1 MRGLHYTAC
10 VIAVGTATAALAHGS
25 ATGIVKERMDGMI
38 VLRDS
43 MKAMGPMMLG
53 KTEYDGAVVR
63 ARASAI
69 RQHSGEALSSLFPQ
83 GSGGMPSEATDAVW
97 EDWERFIMIAD
108 RLETLAVALE
118 AGATNGPDEGG
129 YGRHDE
135 LGHDAGNDGG
145 RHVHADRWFHACRH
159 ARRCP
164 VHDDRQHLLG
174 LPREVPRQDAMTDQ

>member
-10 VIAVGTATAALAHGS
+10 VIAVGAATAALAHGS

-43 MKAMGPMMLG
+43 MKAMGPMMQG

-97 EDWERFIMIAD
+97 EDWERFTMISN

-118 AGATNGPDEGG
+118 AGAGNGLMKDGMGGMMNSGTMQEMMAGGMSMPMDEGQ
-129 YGRHDE
+129 
-135 LGHDAGNDGG
+135 LAAMPADALFTMIGNTCS
-145 RHVHADRWFHACRH
+145 ACHEKFR
-159 ARRCP
+159 AKM
-164 VHDDRQHLLG
+164 Q
-174 LPREVPRQDAMTDQ
+174 

>member
-10 VIAVGTATAALAHGS
+10 VIAVGAATAALAHGS

-97 EDWERFIMIAD
+97 EDWERFTMISN

-118 AGATNGPDEGG
+118 AGAGNGLMKDGMGGMMNSGTMQEMMAGGMSMPMDEGQ
-129 YGRHDE
+129 
-135 LGHDAGNDGG
+135 LAAMPADALFTMIGNTCS
-145 RHVHADRWFHACRH
+145 ACHEKFR
-159 ARRCP
+159 AKM
-164 VHDDRQHLLG
+164 Q
-174 LPREVPRQDAMTDQ
+174 